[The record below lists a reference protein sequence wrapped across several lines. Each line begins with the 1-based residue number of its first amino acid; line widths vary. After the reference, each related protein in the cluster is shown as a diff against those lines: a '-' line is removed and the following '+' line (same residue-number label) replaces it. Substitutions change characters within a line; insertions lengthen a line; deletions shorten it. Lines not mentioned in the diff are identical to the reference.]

1 MNKGTY
7 TLTEKGAHLVLT
19 MTPDMDETPDDRYPF
34 LSQWDDGHQVT
45 FKGLDYRN
53 YANRTNGDCGPASL
67 ASLIWFHT
75 IYRPTVNEVGL
86 ACGQPADG
94 NGSYW
99 TNHGQLRAGAASFGL
114 TLATRSPYVP
124 PQLDMDLIRAELAD
138 GRPVIALYHY
148 GALSQELRKFPGATE
163 NQSSFRGTHWSL
175 VVKMNDDFVY
185 VLDPNYKGSQR
196 SDGDYR
202 PIPIPAFD
210 AAMRRVPESAYCSVP
225 YQGLILRL

>member
-7 TLTEKGAHLVLT
+7 TLTEKGAQLIIT
-19 MTPDMDETPDDRYPF
+19 MTPEMNEAPDSRYPF

-185 VLDPNYKGSQR
+185 VLDPNYKGS
-196 SDGDYR
+196 
-202 PIPIPAFD
+202 
-210 AAMRRVPESAYCSVP
+210 
-225 YQGLILRL
+225 